1 MEDEDGISLAWA
13 EFVVH
18 ITLRELLPSFR
29 LKIECLA
36 SFRFKSTII
45 QMMLDTHVCYL
56 WHQRP
61 FCKRMSEEETRL
73 EEHI

>member
-1 MEDEDGISLAWA
+1 MEDEDGISLAWE

-18 ITLRELLPSFR
+18 ITLRELLPSFKLR
-29 LKIECLA
+29 FEFPA
-36 SFRFKSTII
+36 SFKFKSTII

-56 WHQRP
+56 WHLRP
-61 FCKRMSEEETRL
+61 FCKRMSQEETRL